1 MHRNRIIVTMATVS
15 VALVVGLGLS
25 WQSRLAPLKRLTVKH
40 TATPTVFVA
49 GDYAKAFST
58 NGFVNRFS
66 QTGVMTRAMI
76 INVANDGRLHV
87 QQVAPLRHNP
97 TVQVIFADNHHPR
110 RQARQLAV
118 VMHTL
123 KTRYHVQHF
132 NAVGHSSGGN
142 IIFDYL
148 TTPHHDAQ
156 PTIRKFVTLGSTYP
170 EVTDQLTQL
179 PVHLPILN
187 VAGQIW
193 HTKGDGEVPLAGVL
207 AFSQRL
213 KQAGFT
219 PVTRIITGSPL
230 TAEHSMLHINPR
242 VDFLIAKFLFT
253 N

>member
-87 QQVAPLRHNP
+87 Q
-97 TVQVIFADNHHPR
+97 
-110 RQARQLAV
+110 
-118 VMHTL
+118 
-123 KTRYHVQHF
+123 
-132 NAVGHSSGGN
+132 
-142 IIFDYL
+142 
-148 TTPHHDAQ
+148 

-170 EVTDQLTQL
+170 EVTDQLAQL
-179 PVHLPILN
+179 PAHLPILN

-219 PVTRIITGSPL
+219 PVTHIITGSPL

-242 VDFLIAKFLFT
+242 VDFLIAKFLFA